1 MLLNFGIAMPASRR
15 QESEADYIG
24 LMMMAKSC
32 YNPQAA
38 VSVWQRMEQAEK
50 SGIPE
55 WMSTHP
61 SVSIPNRSISL
72 RDYGYWITP
81 LI

>member
-1 MLLNFGIAMPASRR
+1 MLLQFGIAMPASRQ

-32 YNPQAA
+32 YNPEAA
-38 VSVWQRMEQAEK
+38 VGVWQRMQKAEAG
-50 SGIPE
+50 GIPE

-61 SVSIPNRSISL
+61 SVSSTISFHM
-72 RDYGYWITP
+72 DGAESFK
-81 LI
+81 